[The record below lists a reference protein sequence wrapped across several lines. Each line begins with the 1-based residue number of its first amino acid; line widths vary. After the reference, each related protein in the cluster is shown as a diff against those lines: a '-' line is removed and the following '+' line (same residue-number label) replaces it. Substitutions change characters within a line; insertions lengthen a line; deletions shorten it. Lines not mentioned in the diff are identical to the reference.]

1 MHAHTNEPVVGTNH
15 FRPCLECLPL
25 RISISTRG
33 STGSELRNLRVRLN
47 PRRLIDYEAARE
59 TPGDISN
66 REIRLER
73 KFFPRNSSVNENC
86 ARQIQTSRTRVYT
99 CIYLRIRNL
108 KLGEE
113 EKWINENTTIF
124 HGTYIHTYVAEH
136 TYFAGDLVPSLEK
149 EGRKRAARTRAGVRH
164 QDPTTLVHLPFHP
177 SQRVPPRSSNL
188 NTFTAHESTAVS
200 GSPAGYLPVDLSI
213 ECITFAHVNITRIS
227 RRKMARPVRPQR
239 LTP

>member
-1 MHAHTNEPVVGTNH
+1 MHAHTNEPVDTHH

-113 EKWINENTTIF
+113 EKWSKDNGLTKTPRYSMER
-124 HGTYIHTYVAEH
+124 TYVRCR
-136 TYFAGDLVPSLEK
+136 TYVFRRRSCSFSR
-149 EGRKRAARTRAGVRH
+149 EGRKEACSTYSGRGKAPRSDNPCTPPVPPKSKG
-164 QDPTTLVHLPFHP
+164 PTTVVKP
-177 SQRVPPRSSNL
+177 
-188 NTFTAHESTAVS
+188 
-200 GSPAGYLPVDLSI
+200 
-213 ECITFAHVNITRIS
+213 
-227 RRKMARPVRPQR
+227 
-239 LTP
+239 

>member
-113 EKWINENTTIF
+113 EKWSKDNGLTKTPRYSMER
-124 HGTYIHTYVAEH
+124 TYI
-136 TYFAGDLVPSLEK
+136 
-149 EGRKRAARTRAGVRH
+149 RT
-164 QDPTTLVHLPFHP
+164 LPNIRI
-177 SQRVPPRSSNL
+177 SQAIL
-188 NTFTAHESTAVS
+188 F
-200 GSPAGYLPVDLSI
+200 LL
-213 ECITFAHVNITRIS
+213 S
-227 RRKMARPVRPQR
+227 RRKEGSVQHVLGPG
-239 LTP
+239 